1 MKLSGII
8 MIKIDYK
15 GKVCIKNESKFNP
28 AVFQIYDPN
37 DPVYGGIFPVHPG
50 RWNLRGEGCRRDSI
64 GGGKFIVAL

>member
-8 MIKIDYK
+8 VIEFDHKERYVLKM
-15 GKVCIKNESKFNP
+15 NQMFNP

-50 RWNLRGEGCRRDSI
+50 RWNLRGEGCR
-64 GGGKFIVAL
+64 